1 MFEFDQR
8 RLGLATVLAASV
20 ALTGCFG
27 DDDNNSNTPDT
38 EMPGETPNVSTYEYE
53 VTLLN
58 ATVGQPLSP
67 IALLVHNDSYQTF
80 AIGSAASTELE
91 YLAEAGSNSQLLE
104 AVVGNTDVY
113 SSQSGAGIVA
123 PGASETLTISIEESQ
138 FSSAQLTLLTMMVNT
153 NDAVVAI
160 QGVELA
166 GLSLGESLHLKPG
179 VYDSGTEANS
189 ESDASVPGP
198 AAGGEGFNSARD
210 DLADQVTQH
219 PGVLTAD
226 DGLPTSA
233 LSELHRWDNPA
244 AMIQIE
250 RTQ

>member
-8 RLGLATVLAASV
+8 RLGLAAVLSASV

-27 DDDNNSNTPDT
+27 DDDDDNGNTAA
-38 EMPGETPNVSTYEYE
+38 PGETPMVSTYEYE
-53 VTLLN
+53 ITLLN
-58 ATVGQPLSP
+58 ATAGQPFSP
-67 IALLVHNDSYQTF
+67 IALLVHNDDYQTF
-80 AIGSAASTELE
+80 TVGSAASTELE
-91 YLAEAGSNSQLLE
+91 YLAEAGSNAELLT
-104 AVVGNTDVY
+104 AVESNANVY

-123 PGASETLTISIEESQ
+123 PGASETLTISIEENQ

-153 NDAVVAI
+153 NDAVVAV

-166 GLSLGESLHLKPG
+166 GLNLGESLHLKPG

-189 ESDASVPGP
+189 ESGASIPGP

-219 PGVLTAD
+219 PGVLTSD

-233 LSELHRWDNPA
+233 LSEVHRWDNPS